1 MNIRVAESFL
11 NIVNCWFKCF
21 ISLKLFKQL
30 SIIQLVEKIKWDLN
44 VKSKI
49 SMYWMSLKHG
59 CQDWIFQLFTYQ
71 GKVLKKVWYL
81 SFENKIFPS
90 LIRVY
95 LFKVIFYGKVYKQ
108 IQRQIQSSL
117 IFLNWFIGK
126 LFKTIHNEWCQQS
139 KAWDGKKIMKL
150 LILI

>member
-1 MNIRVAESFL
+1 M
-11 NIVNCWFKCF
+11 C
-21 ISLKLFKQL
+21 
-30 SIIQLVEKIKWDLN
+30 
-44 VKSKI
+44 
-49 SMYWMSLKHG
+49 WMSLKHG

-117 IFLNWFIGK
+117 IFLN
-126 LFKTIHNEWCQQS
+126 
-139 KAWDGKKIMKL
+139 
-150 LILI
+150 